1 MSILIFNFSNSA
13 PLTTAL
19 TANFSYFMN
28 IVCFSSILFLGT
40 NAQLKKRE
48 AKTNKIPLCS
58 PVDKIPAFGNFRPA
72 RLKTNV
78 TFLRSYSLI
87 FPQTD
92 PWQLISFLVN
102 FAFKFFSI

>member
-28 IVCFSSILFLGT
+28 IFCFSSILFLGT

-72 RLKTNV
+72 RPKTNV
-78 TFLRSYSLI
+78 TFLHEVLLSY
-87 FPQTD
+87 FP
-92 PWQLISFLVN
+92 LN
-102 FAFKFFSI
+102 